1 MGPWSIPNVT
11 ERHLLG
17 EVREAF
23 ASTGVKQL
31 PLSGEQY
38 EKWLKTTDEKVAKSI
53 DAKLH
58 YLQVDYGYDS
68 TLDLLGKDAIVGTT
82 DRIEVQGDIVG
93 TKEMHYYNS
102 KDNDIEMVEQQGNRL
117 VFDVASK
124 TGDEVTKYRFQ
135 VALNQFVERDIDRN
149 HHSSVEPL
157 ILDNG
162 EAAFV
167 VSYFSLSVRD
177 NSVMYPSVSGILF
190 TK

>member
-1 MGPWSIPNVT
+1 M
-11 ERHLLG
+11 
-17 EVREAF
+17 
-23 ASTGVKQL
+23 
-31 PLSGEQY
+31 
-38 EKWLKTTDEKVAKSI
+38 
-53 DAKLH
+53 
-58 YLQVDYGYDS
+58 DYGYDS
-68 TLDLLGKDAIVGTT
+68 TLGLLGKDAIVGTT
-82 DRIEVQGDIVG
+82 DRIDVQGDIVG

-102 KDNDIEMVEQQGNRL
+102 KDNLMTRMSVPQGYTHMESIDDIEMVEQQGNRL
-117 VFDVASK
+117 VFDVPSK
-124 TGDEVTKYRFQ
+124 AGDEVTKYRFQ
-135 VALNQFVERDIDRN
+135 VALNQFVGRDIDRN